1 MASTANVWI
10 SLVTIGAVALV
21 PKVVS
26 VAEAVGAKTIGG

>member
-1 MASTANVWI
+1 MANNDYI
-10 SLVTIGAVALV
+10 SNTLVTIGAVALV